1 MDDARWLT
9 IAEVRRLGC
18 VFPTDLQFFG
28 TVWPT
33 TAEVVLAEPG
43 DIDAVLHL
51 RDEAA
56 AWMVDRG
63 LNQWAP
69 GDFPREFVQVRV
81 DSGQVFVMRRRGRA
95 LATVT
100 ITWSDELVWGEPSV
114 DAGYVHMLAVS
125 SALRGSGL
133 GGWLLDWAEG
143 HIAGHGHKRA
153 RLDCVQANPVLRNW
167 YRERGYRQVGQ
178 RSFDAPSWSPVVL
191 LEKELARSKQGLGP
205 CSRLRKGPPAR
216 PGPRMACT
224 LTRLVVAPESR
235 RECTRSA
242 ALCAVN
248 LDKVRCYALLFWVRA
263 LRGPRSRSSTV
274 CLRENRRYGRLRYR

>member
-1 MDDARWLT
+1 LPEAVVGVLEREDRFLMVKRAPSARNPGRWGLPSGKIEPGETEPEAVVREMREELAVEVVPVRRLWTSTSADGAWTTHWWEANVEQGRVSPARREVDDARWLT

-100 ITWSDELVWGEPSV
+100 ITWSDELVWGEPSSQ
-114 DAGYVHMLAVS
+114 AGYVHMLVVS
-125 SALRGSGL
+125 SALRGSSGSSQRR
-133 GGWLLDWAEG
+133 WCSRPSCTDWPRPSAS
-143 HIAGHGHKRA
+143 
-153 RLDCVQANPVLRNW
+153 DYPPLRITS
-167 YRERGYRQVGQ
+167 G
-178 RSFDAPSWSPVVL
+178 RSRWSPSFRSSW
-191 LEKELARSKQGLGP
+191 LAR
-205 CSRLRKGPPAR
+205 
-216 PGPRMACT
+216 
-224 LTRLVVAPESR
+224 
-235 RECTRSA
+235 
-242 ALCAVN
+242 
-248 LDKVRCYALLFWVRA
+248 F
-263 LRGPRSRSSTV
+263 SRSPHCPTG
-274 CLRENRRYGRLRYR
+274 LRQ